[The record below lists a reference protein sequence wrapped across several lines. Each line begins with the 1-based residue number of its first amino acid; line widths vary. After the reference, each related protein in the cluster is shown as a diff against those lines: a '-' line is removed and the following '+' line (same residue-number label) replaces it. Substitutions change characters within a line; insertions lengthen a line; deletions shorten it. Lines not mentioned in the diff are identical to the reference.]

1 MQTYKTYYKSLLGP
15 IEIVG
20 SQDSILSLD
29 FVEDMQPENG
39 ELTFC
44 VKECLKQLDEYFK
57 GERREFFLNLQ
68 PAGTDFQKSVWRQ
81 LEKIPYG
88 KTTSYGAIADTLAK
102 PNASR
107 AVGSANGKNP
117 IAIIVPCHRVIGSD
131 GSLTGYGGGL
141 WRKRWLIGFERGE
154 IQPPTD
160 ILAWGNL
167 KASPFAQSPRQ
178 V

>member
-1 MQTYKTYYKSLLGP
+1 MQTFKTYYKSPLGP

-20 SQDSILSLD
+20 SKDSIIALD
-29 FVEDMQPENG
+29 FVEDMLPG
-39 ELTFC
+39 DDELTFC
-44 VKECLKQLDEYFK
+44 VKECLKQVGEYFK

-68 PAGTDFQKSVWRQ
+68 PAGTEFQKSVWRQ

-88 KTTSYGAIADTLAK
+88 KTTSYGAIADILAK

-117 IAIIVPCHRVIGSD
+117 IAIIIPCHRVIGSD
-131 GSLTGYGGGL
+131 GSLTGYGGGV

-154 IQPPTD
+154 VQPPSD
-160 ILAWGNL
+160 IIA
-167 KASPFAQSPRQ
+167 
-178 V
+178 

>member
-1 MQTYKTYYKSLLGP
+1 MQTFKAYYKSPLGP
-15 IEIVG
+15 IEITG
-20 SQDSILSLD
+20 SQDSIIALD
-29 FVEDMQPENG
+29 FVEEMLPGDS

-44 VKECLKQLDEYFK
+44 VKECLKQIDEYFR

-68 PAGTDFQKSVWRQ
+68 PPGTEFQQSVWRQ
-81 LEKIPYG
+81 LEEIPYG
-88 KTTSYGAIADTLAK
+88 KTTSYGAIANILAK

-117 IAIIVPCHRVIGSD
+117 IAILIPCHRVIGSD

-154 IQPPTD
+154 VEPPTD
-160 ILAWGNL
+160 ILA
-167 KASPFAQSPRQ
+167 
-178 V
+178 

>member
-1 MQTYKTYYKSLLGP
+1 MQTFKTYYKSPLGP

-20 SQDSILSLD
+20 SKDSIIALD
-29 FVEDMQPENG
+29 FVEDMLPG
-39 ELTFC
+39 DDELTFC
-44 VKECLKQLDEYFK
+44 VKECLKQVDEYFK

-68 PAGTDFQKSVWRQ
+68 PEGTEFQKSVWRQ

-88 KTTSYGAIADTLAK
+88 KTTSYGKVADVIGK

-117 IAIIVPCHRVIGSD
+117 IAIIIPCHRVIGSD
-131 GSLTGYGGGL
+131 GSLTGYGGGV

-154 IQPPTD
+154 VQPPTD
-160 ILAWGNL
+160 ITA
-167 KASPFAQSPRQ
+167 
-178 V
+178 

>member
-1 MQTYKTYYKSLLGP
+1 MQTFKTYYKSPLGP

-20 SQDSILSLD
+20 SKDSIIALD
-29 FVEDMQPENG
+29 FVEDMLPG
-39 ELTFC
+39 DDELTFC
-44 VKECLKQLDEYFK
+44 VKECLKQVDEYFK

-68 PAGTDFQKSVWRQ
+68 PEGTVFQKSVWRQ

-88 KTTSYGAIADTLAK
+88 KTTSYGKVADVIGK

-117 IAIIVPCHRVIGSD
+117 IAIIIPCHRIIGSD

-154 IQPPTD
+154 VQPPTD
-160 ILAWGNL
+160 LTA
-167 KASPFAQSPRQ
+167 
-178 V
+178 

>member
-1 MQTYKTYYKSLLGP
+1 MQTYKTYYKSPLGP

-88 KTTSYGAIADTLAK
+88 KTTSYGKIADVIGK

-141 WRKRWLIGFERGE
+141 WRKRWLIGFEKGE
-154 IQPPTD
+154 VEPPSD
-160 ILAWGNL
+160 ISA
-167 KASPFAQSPRQ
+167 
-178 V
+178 

>member
-1 MQTYKTYYKSLLGP
+1 MQTYKTYYKSPLGP

-20 SQDSILSLD
+20 SADSILALN
-29 FVEDMQPENG
+29 FVEIVLPGDD

-57 GERREFFLNLQ
+57 RQRRKFFLNLE
-68 PAGTDFQKSVWRQ
+68 PAGTVFQKSVWRQ

-88 KTTSYGAIADTLAK
+88 ETTSYGRIADALGK
-102 PNASR
+102 PHASR

-117 IAIIVPCHRVIGSD
+117 IAIIIPCHRVIGSD

-141 WRKRWLIGFERGE
+141 WRKEWLLRLERRNYRPE
-154 IQPPTD
+154 D
-160 ILAWGNL
+160 IIA
-167 KASPFAQSPRQ
+167 
-178 V
+178 

>member
-1 MQTYKTYYKSLLGP
+1 MQTFKTYYKSPLGP

-20 SQDSILSLD
+20 SKDSIIALD
-29 FVEDMQPENG
+29 FVEDMLPG
-39 ELTFC
+39 DDELTFC
-44 VKECLKQLDEYFK
+44 VKECLKQVDEYFK

-68 PAGTDFQKSVWRQ
+68 PAGTEFQKSVWRQ

-88 KTTSYGAIADTLAK
+88 KTTSYGKVADVIGK
-102 PNASR
+102 PNGSR

-117 IAIIVPCHRVIGSD
+117 IAIIIPCHRVIGSD

-154 IQPPTD
+154 VQPPADTT
-160 ILAWGNL
+160 
-167 KASPFAQSPRQ
+167 AQ
-178 V
+178 

>member
-1 MQTYKTYYKSLLGP
+1 MRTFKTYYKTPLGP

-20 SQDSILSLD
+20 SKDSIIALD
-29 FVEDMQPENG
+29 FVEDMLPG
-39 ELTFC
+39 DDELTFC
-44 VKECLKQLDEYFK
+44 VKECLKQVDEYFK

-68 PAGTDFQKSVWRQ
+68 PAGTEFQKSVWRQ
-81 LEKIPYG
+81 LEEIPYG
-88 KTTSYGAIADTLAK
+88 KTTSYGAIADILAK

-117 IAIIVPCHRVIGSD
+117 IAIIIPCHRVIGSD

-154 IQPPTD
+154 VQPPTD
-160 ILAWGNL
+160 ITA
-167 KASPFAQSPRQ
+167 
-178 V
+178 

>member
-1 MQTYKTYYKSLLGP
+1 MQTFKAYYKSPLGP
-15 IEIVG
+15 VEIVG

-68 PAGTDFQKSVWRQ
+68 PAGTEFQKSVWRQ
-81 LEKIPYG
+81 LEEIPYG
-88 KTTSYGAIADTLAK
+88 KTTSYGKIADVIGK

-131 GSLTGYGGGL
+131 GSLTGYGGGV

-154 IQPPTD
+154 VQPSTD
-160 ILAWGNL
+160 ISA
-167 KASPFAQSPRQ
+167 
-178 V
+178 

>member
-1 MQTYKTYYKSLLGP
+1 MQTYKTYYKSPLGP
-15 IEIVG
+15 IEILG
-20 SQDSILSLD
+20 SQDSIIALD
-29 FVEDMQPENG
+29 FVAEMLAEDG

-44 VKECLKQLDEYFK
+44 VKECLKQIDEYFR
-57 GERREFFLNLQ
+57 GDRREFFLNLQ
-68 PAGTDFQKSVWRQ
+68 PVGTDFQKSVWRQ

-88 KTTSYGAIADTLAK
+88 KTTSYGKIADVIGK

-117 IAIIVPCHRVIGSD
+117 LAIIVPCHRVIGSD
-131 GSLTGYGGGL
+131 GSLTGYGGGV

-160 ILAWGNL
+160 ILA
-167 KASPFAQSPRQ
+167 
-178 V
+178 

>member
-1 MQTYKTYYKSLLGP
+1 MKTCKAYYKSPLGP

-20 SQDSILSLD
+20 SPDSILALN
-29 FVEDMQPENG
+29 FVEDMMPGDG

-44 VKECLKQLDEYFK
+44 VKECFKQLSEYFK
-57 GERREFFLNLQ
+57 GQRKEFFLNCQ

-88 KTTSYGAIADTLAK
+88 ETTSYGEIADALDK
-102 PNASR
+102 PSASR

-117 IAIIVPCHRVIGSD
+117 IAIIIPCHRVIGSD

-141 WRKRWLIGFERGE
+141 WRKEWLIGFERGAL
-154 IQPPTD
+154 QPPSD
-160 ILAWGNL
+160 IIA
-167 KASPFAQSPRQ
+167 
-178 V
+178 